1 MGYELYFRAR
11 QHAGMDEARF
21 LDYFQHRPCYQ
32 VQDGQAWYVNEAT
45 GVDFCFTLTPL
56 PDALAPRDGHYPVVL
71 HIGYL
76 RPDYLIQEVEPEV
89 TAFVRCFELQVA
101 DSQAGGM
108 GEGEYDPILLVSG
121 WNSGNELAYAAMLQ
135 HGSLGS
141 IYDLPSLQLRR
152 IWRWNYRRAERQ
164 ARLGSATLVPEIQMR
179 EHEGAVITV
188 VEWPDG
194 CAAIIPPADY
204 LLIPRTRLAPRRW
217 WRAEPDCTLVE
228 WKQMAPLLQLH
239 GQHEVDG
246 AIALQYRQIPR
257 SLEKMI
263 RRLAPGVLNGGLL
276 KPAQILTRELVH
288 PELLPVASETDK
300 GALLPDKLIKMSK
313 INKI

>member
-11 QHAGMDEARF
+11 QHAAMAEARF
-21 LDYFQHRPCYQ
+21 LDYFQHRPCYR

-89 TAFVRCFELQVA
+89 TAFVRHFELWVA
-101 DSQAGGM
+101 DPQAGGM

-121 WNSGNELAYAAMLQ
+121 WSSGNELAHAAMIQNGVPAGLY
-135 HGSLGS
+135 H
-141 IYDLPSLQLRR
+141 LPSLQLRR
-152 IWRWNYRRAERQ
+152 IWRWNYRRTERQ
-164 ARLGSATLVPEIQMR
+164 ARLGSATLVPEIQLR
-179 EHEGAVITV
+179 SQEGRIISVA
-188 VEWPDG
+188 EWPDG
-194 CAAIIPPADY
+194 CAAIIPPVDY
-204 LLIPRTRLAPRRW
+204 LLIPRITLAPRRW
-217 WRAEPDCTLVE
+217 WHTEPDCTVVE

-246 AIALQYRQIPR
+246 AIALQYTRIPQSIMR
-257 SLEKMI
+257 MV
-263 RRLAPGVLNGGLL
+263 RRLEPATLDGERLN
-276 KPAQILTRELVH
+276 PAQILTRELLH
-288 PELLPVASETDK
+288 PELASASSEP
-300 GALLPDKLIKMSK
+300 GRRWSLPDKLIHN
-313 INKI
+313 NKTHEA